1 MAISGYIGFSIH
13 SLYFQKCRFRCLRR
27 RDGGHPPPPAQTRT
41 CSFSASGSSVALASA
56 QTATRR
62 LFAIA
67 RSEVRLQSPA
77 RRCPVQV
84 SRAGCV
90 LPPGPSPCNGL
101 SPSPST
107 MPGKTPQQHA
117 AGFPFDSTPPPAC
130 SGLPSDHLG
139 CGLTPCP
146 GFPCRASIAVYR
158 MIGLPS
164 GQEPM
169 GPPGFSDAS
178 LPACHGLRTPADL
191 HILAPDGCSCV
202 AFGVR

>member
-1 MAISGYIGFSIH
+1 MRKKGPA
-13 SLYFQKCRFRCLRR
+13 SLLRAGHDRSLRR

-41 CSFSASGSSVALASA
+41 CSFSASGSSVVLASA

-62 LFAIA
+62 LLAIA
-67 RSEVRLQSPA
+67 RSEVRLRSPA
-77 RRCPVQV
+77 RLCPAQV
-84 SRAGCV
+84 SYTGCV

-107 MPGKTPQQHA
+107 MPGKTPHQHT
-117 AGFPFDSTPPPAC
+117 AGVPFDSTSPPAC
-130 SGLPSDHLG
+130 SEVPFVHLG
-139 CGLTPCP
+139 SGLTLCP
-146 GFPCRASIAVYR
+146 GFPFRASIAVYR
-158 MIGLPS
+158 MTELPS

-191 HILAPDGCSCV
+191 HALAKTGASCSLR
-202 AFGVR
+202 AR